1 MTDKTRWPLFFRRGR
16 GLVDDGVEM
25 EREERSE
32 VVEEVSLFHLRFL
45 SSFAANDLFGSIRY
59 QRREGVDRFPALTR
73 LRGMSFRR
81 SW

>member
-1 MTDKTRWPLFFRRGR
+1 
-16 GLVDDGVEM
+16 M

-81 SW
+81 GGGVGDAREVGELPR